1 MHTCFGCNAG
11 AFRLRY
17 AERPGRHDTGGGDVL
32 VADGLLLARGLT
44 GAPNA
49 VFRGGTALID
59 SVDGDAPTVILSGG
73 EAYISGDI
81 LEGTAVESGAGTLCA
96 GNIALDAGEL
106 TQSGGTVREP

>member
-1 MHTCFGCNAG
+1 MHTCFGCHAG

-32 VADGLLLARGLT
+32 VADDLLLARGLT
-44 GAPNA
+44 GAPST
-49 VFRGGTALID
+49 F
-59 SVDGDAPTVILSGG
+59 ILSGG